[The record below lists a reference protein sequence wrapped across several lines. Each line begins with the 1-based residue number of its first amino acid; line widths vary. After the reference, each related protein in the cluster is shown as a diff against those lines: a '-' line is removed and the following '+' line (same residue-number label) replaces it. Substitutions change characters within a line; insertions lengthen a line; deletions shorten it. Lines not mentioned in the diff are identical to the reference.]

1 MIDINKTGDFF
12 MKRILASV
20 FLLSLVACS
29 SSKKVVQERPVE
41 DVKNAEIKKEYEVR
55 DASSNFRPGWIE
67 DAEVWAKQNEKETDK
82 NRFFSYETEPKV
94 ARSAACDIAKAN
106 ARVDIA
112 GEITTYIEKTLG
124 TTQEGNASVDLNNPK
139 LSSLK
144 EYMENTL
151 AEKVQ
156 SMVHGAAVVKTYWEQ
171 REYKKNLGAKDD
183 FKAFTCSVLIRMDG
197 ERLKKSVEEAANF
210 VVKRVDDPEAKETV
224 KKALQNVSDNFIKA
238 RKGEI

>member
-1 MIDINKTGDFF
+1 MQK
-12 MKRILASV
+12 ILACL
-20 FLLSLVACS
+20 FLLTLVACS
-29 SSKKVVQERPVE
+29 SNKKKETVTERPVE
-41 DVKNAEIKKEYEVR
+41 DVKHTEIKKEYEVR

-67 DAEVWAKQNEKETDK
+67 DAEVWAKQNEKDTDK
-82 NRFFSYETEPKV
+82 IRFFSYETEPKV
-94 ARSAACDIAKAN
+94 NRTAACDVAKAN

-112 GEITTYIEKTLG
+112 AEITTFIEKTLG
-124 TTQEGNASVDLNNPK
+124 TSQEGNASVDLNSPK
-139 LSSLK
+139 LAPLK

-171 REYKKNLGAKDD
+171 REYKKSMGAKDD
-183 FKAFTCSVLIRMDG
+183 FKAYTCAVLIRMDAD
-197 ERLKKSVEEAANF
+197 RLKKSVDEAASF
-210 VVKRVDDPEAKETV
+210 VAKQVEDPETKENV